1 MNSVALEGNVET
13 ILSGPLVLVRGITP
27 LGNDMLRKSE
37 PKPVEQ
43 KPVEERVETPSYL
56 KALSIVFICFVLI
69 VFGIPFV
76 LAFFYVAQGFSSV
89 AIYSQPIGEVMS
101 FYYMAAKLLATVS
114 AAQQSLLLRYSRCQ
128 SSEGSH
134 SLLSRGRQPRTSP
147 SDSQVGLLEKA
158 NIRLDAYSGASA

>member
-1 MNSVALEGNVET
+1 
-13 ILSGPLVLVRGITP
+13 
-27 LGNDMLRKSE
+27 MLRKSE

-89 AIYSQPIGEVMS
+89 AIYSPPIGEVMS
-101 FYYMAAKLLATVS
+101 FYYMAATLLATVS
-114 AAQQSLLLRYSRCQ
+114 AAPAVIIAALLAVPKFRRFAFAAF
-128 SSEGSH
+128 E
-134 SLLSRGRQPRTSP
+134 RSP
-147 SDSQVGLLEKA
+147 AKNKSKQ
-158 NIRLDAYSGASA
+158 